1 MMDEYRREDEELTE
15 APETEDSEAPEYEE
29 EADAAEQNGE
39 SEAGSLPDDAE
50 KPDAVIR
57 VVNVQFRNRGK
68 AYFFDPGELEPKP
81 GDAVVVETSK
91 GLELGSCTEGV
102 HAVPESS
109 VVQPLRPVVRMA
121 TKEDIRVGELNRAR
135 EKTAFGICED
145 KIRAHKLDMK
155 LVDVEY
161 SFEGGKILFFFTSD
175 GRVDFRELVKDLAG
189 VFHTRIELRQIGV
202 RDGAKML
209 GGLGICGRPFCCSTF
224 LEEFQPVSIRM
235 AKTQNLSLNPSK
247 ISGTCGR
254 LMCCLKYEQDAYEHL
269 IKTMPKVDA
278 PVDTPKGKGNVAEVN
293 LLRRTVKVRLA
304 DQTETALQSYHIDRL
319 GYTLNGEYIEPKPE
333 EEKQPEPALPDLSLY
348 MADKPETE
356 TPAEER
362 KGRGGRKGNRGQKNR
377 PPRPQED
384 NDGWEPRE
392 PKEKPARFEQK
403 EKGPRQDGGKKGDYR
418 PHGGK
423 PKQRTFN
430 AEADGESQQ
439 TRAPKEARPQKD
451 FRGGKEAR
459 PPKDGRPPKEARPS
473 REARPPKP
481 DQVQGGE
488 AAAAPKGEKKPGG
501 YYNKKH
507 YYHRD
512 RKKPGGEKS
521 E

>member
-1 MMDEYRREDEELTE
+1 MMDEFERIDETDGELPEEMTE
-15 APETEDSEAPEYEE
+15 AAAEETSEAAETPETPENAAPAMLE
-29 EADAAEQNGE
+29 
-39 SEAGSLPDDAE
+39 
-50 KPDAVIR
+50 
-57 VVNVQFRNRGK
+57 VVNVQFRGRGK
-68 AYFFDPGELEPKP
+68 AYYFAPGGFAPQP

-91 GLELGSCTEGV
+91 GLELGSVTEGV
-102 HAVPESS
+102 HAVPESA
-109 VVQPLRPVVRMA
+109 VVPPLRPVVRMA
-121 TKEDIRVGELNRAR
+121 TKEDIHVGELNRAR
-135 EKTAFGICED
+135 EKNAFGICED

-278 PVDTPKGKGNVAEVN
+278 PVDTPKGKGSVAEVN
-293 LLRRTVKVRLA
+293 LLRRTVKVKLE

-333 EEKQPEPALPDLSLY
+333 EVRQPEPAIPDLSRY
-348 MADKPETE
+348 MSDKSGTE
-356 TPAEER
+356 EPAEDR
-362 KGRGGRKGNRGQKNR
+362 KGRNDRRRNNRNQKNR
-377 PPRPQED
+377 QKQTESFEEWEER
-384 NDGWEPRE
+384 EPRGAKEFRGTKE
-392 PKEKPARFEQK
+392 PKEKPARSFEPK
-403 EKGPRQDGGKKGDYR
+403 EKAPRTEGERKKGDYKPR
-418 PHGGK
+418 NGK
-423 PKQRTFN
+423 PKYR
-430 AEADGESQQ
+430 AADADEGQQ
-439 TRAPKEARPQKD
+439 GRQPKENRPP
-451 FRGGKEAR
+451 KEFHEKHDRKENR
-459 PPKDGRPPKEARPS
+459 PPKD
-473 REARPPKP
+473 ARPPREP
-481 DQVQGGE
+481 RPPRAEQQSDYT
-488 AAAAPKGEKKPGG
+488 AAPKTEKKQGGYYKKKPYYHRDKKKPGG
-501 YYNKKH
+501 D
-507 YYHRD
+507 D
-512 RKKPGGEKS
+512 RAE
-521 E
+521 